1 MGNGNKLAKIWSEE
15 ENGKGGSLRLP
26 APPYADYRS
35 QLALQIV
42 STNVPTA
49 PAGFCCNQP
58 LLATTFGETIR
69 NSCELPAKQQQ
80 LYFS

>member
-1 MGNGNKLAKIWSEE
+1 M
-15 ENGKGGSLRLP
+15 P

-69 NSCELPAKQQQ
+69 NSCEQSNSNLIFHRGPKMWEITTNWKKIG
-80 LYFS
+80 LKT